1 MEWQENSRSSNTNSS
16 KHTRIGQE
24 KDEEMICI
32 VLQDEDT
39 NEEKKVQI
47 GYSTI
52 LKSLF
57 VDCAEARGSSARSL
71 RFSYEGR
78 ALFLSSAKN
87 KTPEQMGMND
97 HDIITVIDLARRCE
111 KQKFSAAAAN
121 SSNNSNSEHSSSQS
135 TKRKKSRGK
144 KKKKAHALPAQLR
157 VTDKTQEE
165 LKIEV
170 RKVMEIVLE

>member
-1 MEWQENSRSSNTNSS
+1 
-16 KHTRIGQE
+16 
-24 KDEEMICI
+24 MISI
-32 VLQDEDT
+32 VLRDEDT
-39 NEEKKVQI
+39 DKEKKVQI
-47 GYSTI
+47 SYLTT

-57 VDCAEARGSSARSL
+57 IDYAKARDLSLRSL

-87 KTPEQMGMND
+87 RTPEQMIMID

-135 TKRKKSRGK
+135 TKRKKSRAK